1 MSWYVSFDGRQ
12 VWVDS
17 SERVLTCD
25 KPEEELKVVPLMYL
39 ASNTQKTVYAE
50 HSVDDDDGKK
60 GKKKER
66 QSGRARGYV
75 VRVGHGEDRVI
86 VLTPFQATLDRLLS
100 LGVASRV
107 DLEESSEGKKR
118 NKKGKEVKEE
128 PTEEQQQPA
137 GVPVGPNECRVELA
151 SRCQHQA
158 HGVGFTLLLAEP
170 GHHQRI
176 NVFTA
181 GKELSLSEMHEKI
194 LEACRNTGGQVLMG
208 RMSPA
213 IAPEPP
219 EGSKE
224 GKPKIQKDMAKE
236 DEDDW
241 LDSLMGRCMV
251 SGTAKEEKRSGSS
264 EAAATGPPA
273 DDPGSASGYP
283 KAELPEPKKEM
294 QLPPWL
300 RKR

>member
-25 KPEEELKVVPLMYL
+25 KPEEELKVVPLTYL
-39 ASNTQKTVYAE
+39 VSNTTRTTYAE

-66 QSGRARGYV
+66 QSGRQRGFV
-75 VRVGHGEDRVI
+75 VRVDHGEDRVI

-100 LGVASRV
+100 SGIASRV
-107 DLEESSEGKKR
+107 DLEEPEGKKR
-118 NKKGKEVKEE
+118 NKKGKDVKEE
-128 PTEEQQQPA
+128 PAEEQQPA
-137 GVPVGPNECRVELA
+137 GVPLGPNECRVELT

-158 HGVGFTLLLAEP
+158 HGVGFTLSLTET

-176 NVFTA
+176 HLFTA
-181 GKELSLSEMHEKI
+181 GKELSLPQMHGKI
-194 LEACRNTGGQVLMG
+194 LEACQDTGGQILMG

-213 IAPEPP
+213 IAPDPP

-224 GKPKIQKDMAKE
+224 GKPKKDMAKE

-251 SGTAKEEKRSGSS
+251 GGTAKEKRGGSS
-264 EAAATGPPA
+264 EAAIAGVLA
-273 DDPGSASGYP
+273 DEQGSASGYTQ
-283 KAELPEPKKEM
+283 AEPPAPKKEM

>member
-25 KPEEELKVVPLMYL
+25 KPEEELKIVPLTYL
-39 ASNTQKTVYAE
+39 ASNTQKTVFAE
-50 HSVDDDDGKK
+50 YSVDDDDGKK

-66 QSGRARGYV
+66 QSGRQRGFV
-75 VRVGHGEDRVI
+75 VRVDNGKEDRVV

-100 LGVASRV
+100 SGVASRV
-107 DLEESSEGKKR
+107 DLEESEGKKR

-128 PTEEQQQPA
+128 PAEEQPA
-137 GVPVGPNECRVELA
+137 GVPLGPNECRVELA

-158 HGVGFTLLLAEP
+158 HGVGFTLSLAEP

-176 NVFTA
+176 HMFTA
-181 GKELSLSEMHEKI
+181 GKELSLAEMHEKI
-194 LEACRNTGGQVLMG
+194 LEACRDTEGQIFMG

-213 IAPEPP
+213 IAPDPP
-219 EGSKE
+219 ESSKDN
-224 GKPKIQKDMAKE
+224 KNKKDMAKE

-251 SGTAKEEKRSGSS
+251 GGTAKEKRGGST
-264 EAAATGPPA
+264 EAAATGAPA
-273 DDPGSASGYP
+273 DDPGSSSGYTQ
-283 KAELPEPKKEM
+283 AEPPAPKKEV

>member
-17 SERVLTCD
+17 SERVLTFD
-25 KPEEELKVVPLMYL
+25 KPEEELKVVPLTYL
-39 ASNTQKTVYAE
+39 ASGSSKTVFAE
-50 HSVDDDDGKK
+50 YSVDDDDGKK

-66 QSGRARGYV
+66 QSGKQRGFV
-75 VRVGHGEDRVI
+75 VRVAGGSDDRVT

-100 LGVASRV
+100 SGVASRV
-107 DLEESSEGKKR
+107 DLEESEGKKR

-128 PTEEQQQPA
+128 PTEEQPV
-137 GVPVGPNECRVELA
+137 GVPLGPNECRVEMA

-158 HGVGFTLLLAEP
+158 HGVGFTLSLAEP

-176 NVFTA
+176 NLFTA
-181 GKELSLSEMHEKI
+181 NKELPISEMHNQI
-194 LEACRNTGGQVLMG
+194 LEACKNTGGQILMG

-219 EGSKE
+219 DSSKE
-224 GKPKIQKDMAKE
+224 KNKKDMAKE

-251 SGTAKEEKRSGSS
+251 GGTAKEKRGGSS
-264 EAAATGPPA
+264 EDATTGAPA
-273 DDPGSASGYP
+273 VDPGSSSGGYTQ
-283 KAELPEPKKEM
+283 AEPPVPKKEI